1 MTPVLAGIGPW
12 MAEGRPADSQKMQEQ
27 FSAQKGD
34 WSRSDVSMFMKF
46 FIARLMSMGNT
57 VTASAYSE

>member
-1 MTPVLAGIGPW
+1 

-46 FIARLMSMGNT
+46 FNARLMSMGNT